1 MRQLNRKLL
10 RDLLHMKGQMLAVT
24 AVVACGIAMFVSMSN
39 VKYSLEM
46 TRADYYSR
54 FRFADLFM
62 QLKRAPE
69 FTLEAVRRIPG
80 VATVAPR
87 IVTNVT
93 IDVPGLDEPATAQL
107 VSLPDRGTPALNG
120 VYIAEGRMIDP
131 SRPEEVIASKPFMK
145 ANRLKPG
152 DHIGAVING
161 RWKRLVIV
169 GVGLSPEYIYEVQPG
184 AFFPDN
190 RRFGIFWMSRKA
202 LESALDMSGAFN
214 DLSLTLTHGASEKE
228 AIRQLDRMFARYG
241 SLGAYGRDQ
250 QLSDRFIGDEIRI
263 LGMEITVLPTIFLAV
278 AVFLLNIVLQ
288 RLVSTQREQIAVLKA
303 IGYDDE
309 AVGLHVLGFAL
320 APTAAGVILGTGFG
334 AWLGSG
340 LLQLYGDVYNFPS
353 LLYVFRMENALGAV
367 LLSFGAAIGGALMA
381 ARRAVKLPPAEAM
394 RPESP
399 QVYRPG
405 VLDRTGVA
413 RRLSMAVRI
422 IVRNIERHPFKS
434 ALSMTMISLAVAIL
448 VAGRYSYDSVERM
461 IELEFGSRHREDVTV
476 IFNDAMPPSTAY
488 SFSSMP
494 GVLEAEYYREEPVR
508 LVSGYRSRRQTLK
521 GLQATDGLQRL
532 IDSQDRPQ
540 TLPEHGLLLTKT
552 LADLLGVK
560 AGNIL
565 TVEFL
570 QGARRTVEA
579 PVAGTIDE
587 ILGISAYLRLDEL
600 NRLAGDGGA
609 ISAGVLKLD
618 ASKRAELYERFKRTP
633 GVGGIMMLQA
643 LRKSFDE
650 MLAKSMNTS
659 TFILTSFACV
669 LAFAMIYNG
678 ARITLSERARELSS
692 LRVLG
697 MTKREIA
704 VILLG
709 EQAIFCIA
717 AIPLGFLLGII
728 LSTLLAKALS
738 SELYRMPLVFT
749 PANFLFAFAVL
760 VTVAIVSGVIVGRK
774 LATLDMIAVLKTK
787 E

>member
-93 IDVPGLDEPATAQL
+93 LDVPGLDEPATAQL
-107 VSLPDRGTPALNG
+107 VSLPDRSEPALNG
-120 VYIAEGRMIDP
+120 VFIAEGRMLDP

-145 ANRLKPG
+145 ANHLKPG

-161 RWKRLVIV
+161 RWKRLLIV

-190 RRFGIFWMSRKA
+190 RRFGVFWMSRKA
-202 LESALDMSGAFN
+202 LESALDMTGAFN
-214 DLSLTLTHGASEKE
+214 DLSLTLTHGASGKE
-228 AIRQLDRMFARYG
+228 VIRQLDRMFSRYG

-250 QLSDRFIGDEIRI
+250 QMSDRFIGDEIRI

-303 IGYDDE
+303 NGYGDE
-309 AVGLHVLGFAL
+309 EVGLHVLGFAL
-320 APTAAGVILGTGFG
+320 APTVAGVVLGTGLG
-334 AWLGSG
+334 AWLGSA
-340 LLQLYGDVYNFPS
+340 LLRLYGDVYNFPR

-367 LLSFGAAIGGALMA
+367 LLSFGAAVGGALAA

-399 QVYRPG
+399 PVYRPG
-405 VLDRTGVA
+405 LLDKSPIA
-413 RRLSMAVRI
+413 HKLSTPVRI
-422 IVRNIERHPFKS
+422 ILRNIERHPFKS
-434 ALSMTMISLAVAIL
+434 ALSVTMISLAVAIL
-448 VAGRYSYDSVERM
+448 VAGRYTFDSVERM
-461 IELEFGSRHREDVTV
+461 SEVEFGSRHREDVTV
-476 IFNDAMPPSTAY
+476 IFNDAMPPSVAN
-488 SFSSMP
+488 SFASMK
-494 GVLEAEYYREEPVR
+494 GVLEAEYYREEPVK
-508 LVSGYRSRRQTLK
+508 LTNGYRSRRQTLK
-521 GLQATDGLQRL
+521 GLQKTDGLQRL
-532 IDSQDRPQ
+532 IDSHDRPQ
-540 TLPEHGLLLTKT
+540 RLPHQGLLLTKT

-560 AGNIL
+560 PGDVL
-565 TVEFL
+565 HVDFL
-570 QGARRTVEA
+570 QGARRSVEV

-587 ILGISAYLRLDEL
+587 ILGMSAYLCLDEL

-609 ISAGVLKLD
+609 LSAGVLKID
-618 ASKRAELYERFKRTP
+618 VSKSAELNDRFKRTP
-633 GVGGIMMLQA
+633 GVAGIMMLQA
-643 LRKSFDE
+643 LKKSFDE
-650 MLAKSMNTS
+650 MIAKSMNTS

-717 AIPLGFLLGII
+717 AIPLGFLFGII

-738 SELYRMPLVFT
+738 SELYRLPLVFT
-749 PANFLFAFAVL
+749 PANFLFAFTVM
-760 VTVAIVSGVIVGRK
+760 VTVAVVTGALVGRK
-774 LATLDMIAVLKTK
+774 IVKLDLIAVLKTR

>member
-93 IDVPGLDEPATAQL
+93 LDVPGLDEPATAQL
-107 VSLPDRGTPALNG
+107 VSLPDRGAAALNG
-120 VYIAEGRMIDP
+120 VFIAEGRMIDP

-161 RWKRLVIV
+161 RWKRLLIV

-190 RRFGIFWMSRKA
+190 RRFGVFWMSRTA

-228 AIRQLDRMFARYG
+228 AIRQLDRMFASYG
-241 SLGAYGRDQ
+241 SHGAYGRDQ

-303 IGYDDE
+303 NGYGDE
-309 AVGLHVLGFAL
+309 EVGLHVLGFAL
-320 APTAAGVILGTGFG
+320 APTVAGVIVGTGLG
-334 AWLGSG
+334 AWLGSA
-340 LLQLYGDVYNFPS
+340 LLQLYGDVYNFPR

-367 LLSFGAAIGGALMA
+367 LLSFGAAVGGALMA

-399 QVYRPG
+399 PVYRPG
-405 VLDRTGVA
+405 LLDRSPIA
-413 RRLSMAVRI
+413 HRLSMPVRI

-434 ALSMTMISLAVAIL
+434 ALSVTMISLAVAIL
-448 VAGRYSYDSVERM
+448 VAGRYTFDSVERM
-461 IELEFGSRHREDVTV
+461 SEVEFGSRHREDVTV
-476 IFNDAMPPSTAY
+476 IFNDAMPPSVAN
-488 SFSSMP
+488 SFASMP

-508 LVSGYRSRRQTLK
+508 LTNSYRSRRQTIK
-521 GLQATDGLQRL
+521 GLQKTDGLQRL
-532 IDSQDRPQ
+532 IDAHDRPQ
-540 TLPEHGLLLTKT
+540 RLPEHGLLLTTT

-560 AGNIL
+560 PGDVL
-565 TVEFL
+565 RVDFL
-570 QGARRTVEA
+570 QGARRSVDV
-579 PVAGTIDE
+579 PVSGTIDE
-587 ILGISAYLRLDEL
+587 ILGLSAYLRLDEL

-609 ISAGVLKLD
+609 LSAGVLKID
-618 ASKRAELYERFKRTP
+618 ASRSAELNDRFKRTP
-633 GVGGIMMLQA
+633 GVAGIMMLQA
-643 LRKSFDE
+643 LKKSFDE
-650 MLAKSMNTS
+650 MIAKSMNTS

-709 EQAIFCIA
+709 EQAIFCAA
-717 AIPLGFLLGII
+717 AIPLGFLFGIM

-738 SELYRMPLVFT
+738 SELYRLPLVFT

-774 LATLDMIAVLKTK
+774 LVTLDLIAVLKTR